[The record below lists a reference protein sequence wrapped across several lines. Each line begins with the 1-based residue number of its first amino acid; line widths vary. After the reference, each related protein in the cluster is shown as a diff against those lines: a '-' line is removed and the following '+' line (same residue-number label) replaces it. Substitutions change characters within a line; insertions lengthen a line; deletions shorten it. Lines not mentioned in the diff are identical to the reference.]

1 MNHPFL
7 VRTAEAQ
14 RNLTANRS
22 ELVGY
27 DTQTRVMLLIL
38 QKSVAYRTSI
48 LLLVVFNMASAAIL
62 IGIVL
67 YDSSRLA
74 KKAALLRIG

>member
-1 MNHPFL
+1 M
-7 VRTAEAQ
+7 RTAEAQ
-14 RNLTANRS
+14 HNLTASRR
-22 ELVGY
+22 ELVGH
-27 DTQTRVMLLIL
+27 DTQAQIMLLIL
-38 QKSVAYRTSI
+38 QKSVTYRTSI